1 MNAASCSA
9 RMHRP
14 SAHRALP
21 EGAMEGRPRESLG
34 NARIARNHA
43 TIGTPGSVPRGSE
56 QATKRLAKA
65 LTFHVGLRRA

>member
-1 MNAASCSA
+1 MNAACCSA

-21 EGAMEGRPRESLG
+21 EGAMEGGPKENPSAMRM
-34 NARIARNHA
+34 ARNHA
-43 TIGTPGSVPRGSE
+43 TISTPGSVPREGE
-56 QATKRLAKA
+56 RAKRLGKA